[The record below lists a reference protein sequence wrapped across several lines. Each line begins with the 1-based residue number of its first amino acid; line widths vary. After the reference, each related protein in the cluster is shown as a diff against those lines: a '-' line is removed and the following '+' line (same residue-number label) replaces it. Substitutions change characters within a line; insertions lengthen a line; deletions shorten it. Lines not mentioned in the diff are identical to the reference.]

1 MSAAYNVILNIIED
15 FEEFIGKLERR
26 REELEDFKDE
36 LLIYSDSEFME
47 SIRRGF
53 EKAEKG
59 ETVKCENESEMDKL
73 FKFF

>member
-1 MSAAYNVILNIIED
+1 MSTAYDVILSIIED

-26 REELEDFKDE
+26 REELEELKDE

-47 SIRRGF
+47 SIRRGL
-53 EKAEKG
+53 EEVEKG

-73 FKFF
+73 FKSL

>member
-47 SIRRGF
+47 SIRRGL
-53 EKAEKG
+53 KRRKR
-59 ETVKCENESEMDKL
+59 VKR
-73 FKFF
+73 

>member
-36 LLIYSDSEFME
+36 LLIYSDLEFME
-47 SIRRGF
+47 SIRRGV
-53 EKAEKG
+53 EEAENC

>member
-53 EKAEKG
+53 EEAEKG